1 MSSSTYNIGIKVQN
15 NTTAEQR
22 INLLSNPFDLQDNLN
37 AKTQYRW
44 NITSFSFA
52 SLTSLQLEYKAV
64 GASIYTIYYSDIQ
77 PNLSSVLSALNNL
90 GIGYFYSYT
99 DAGQD
104 YISTYNDQYIFNNL
118 NIYNPVS
125 ASTNYFL
132 SAGNPAPNYCNGT
145 LGPFP
150 TSVYGNNSVWTS
162 VTSVYTDSGLTIP
175 FNGGDLYYADST
187 LYFGTTLQINS
198 VGVVTNFFAC

>member
-22 INLLSNPFDLQDNLN
+22 INLLSNAFNLQNNLN

-52 SLTSLQLEYKAV
+52 SLTSLQLEYKPV

-77 PNLSSVLSALNNL
+77 PNLSSVLSSLNNL

-125 ASTNYFL
+125 VSTNYFL
-132 SAGNPAPNYCNGT
+132 SAGFSAPNICNG
-145 LGPFP
+145 LMGPFP

-162 VTSVYTDSGLTIP
+162 VTEVYTDSGLTIP

-198 VGVVTNFFAC
+198 IGNVTNFFAC

>member
-22 INLLSNPFDLQDNLN
+22 INLLSNAFNLQNNLN

-52 SLTSLQLEYKAV
+52 SLTSLQLEYKPV
-64 GASIYTIYYSDIQ
+64 GASIYTIYYSAIQ
-77 PNLSSVLSALNNL
+77 PNLSSVLSSLNNL

-125 ASTNYFL
+125 VSTNYFL
-132 SAGNPAPNYCNGT
+132 SAGFPAPNYCNGT

-162 VTSVYTDSGLTIP
+162 VTEVYTDSGLTIP

-198 VGVVTNFFAC
+198 IGNVTNFFAC